1 MSANASQPLTYRE
14 PLAMPYAIYQL
25 EIEGQL
31 VSSFISLKKDEAGVL
46 GDVTSYIL
54 RNVKKKKFNPTA
66 KSLEADLCIAMS
78 MVSDRLSEV
87 ALRVIEVI
95 DAETEGKI
103 DYMLH
108 FLDRAK
114 YLIPE
119 LTTSGNQSALITINR
134 IEFGI
139 NRVVN
144 NRLHP
149 GYVHLTDE
157 EKAEVNCI
165 FTEYYHKAFVFLS
178 TAADGYSEEAH
189 NAAIARF
196 FVKP

>member
-1 MSANASQPLTYRE
+1 
-14 PLAMPYAIYQL
+14 MPYALYRL
-25 EIEGQL
+25 EIDGQL
-31 VSSFISLKKDEAGVL
+31 ASSFISRKKDEAGVIS
-46 GDVTSYIL
+46 DVTSYML
-54 RNVKKKKFNPTA
+54 RNVKQKKFTPTIN
-66 KSLEADLCIAMS
+66 SLEADLCVALG
-78 MVSDRLSEV
+78 MVANRLSEV
-87 ALRVIEVI
+87 TLRVLEVV
-95 DAETEGKI
+95 DASTEGKI

-108 FLDRAK
+108 FLDRTK
-114 YLIPE
+114 HLIPE
-119 LTTSGNQSALITINR
+119 LTTSGNQSALITIDR
-134 IEFGI
+134 ITFGI
-139 NRVVN
+139 NRVLN

-165 FTEYYHKAFVFLS
+165 FSEYYHKAFVFLS